1 MSEDGLSRQEVPGG
15 KREGRTEVLANLE
28 DFDDEAIIPGIT
40 VTPQAEAED
49 GSVSTEDEA
58 GKEPD
63 FIENADVRLSDLI
76 SKFLADS
83 VRPVIIICDD
93 KVEYIN
99 QTVRD
104 VLNMSDDEMLG
115 HNFLDFV
122 KRDDWNLLAENIGV
136 MLTDAKKVSIHL
148 QAKNGNVVETSM
160 EAMYIPDDNHF
171 AFILIGSKVL
181 QDTEV
186 KKIQI
191 VG

>member
-76 SKFLADS
+76 SKFWQIPCGRSLS
-83 VRPVIIICDD
+83 FVTIR
-93 KVEYIN
+93 
-99 QTVRD
+99 
-104 VLNMSDDEMLG
+104 LNILT
-115 HNFLDFV
+115 
-122 KRDDWNLLAENIGV
+122 KRC
-136 MLTDAKKVSIHL
+136 
-148 QAKNGNVVETSM
+148 
-160 EAMYIPDDNHF
+160 AMC
-171 AFILIGSKVL
+171 
-181 QDTEV
+181 
-186 KKIQI
+186 
-191 VG
+191 

>member
-1 MSEDGLSRQEVPGG
+1 MIKTVNREKETMENNAQNIVDDFSLDYLEGVSEDGLSRQEVPGG

-115 HNFLDFV
+115 HNFLD
-122 KRDDWNLLAENIGV
+122 L
-136 MLTDAKKVSIHL
+136 
-148 QAKNGNVVETSM
+148 
-160 EAMYIPDDNHF
+160 
-171 AFILIGSKVL
+171 
-181 QDTEV
+181 
-186 KKIQI
+186 
-191 VG
+191 